1 MIGCK
6 CGGFTVSVQS
16 KRSNTML
23 TWQECGSC
31 GRAGDF
37 VLKVDGEIVER
48 GEKARRGY
56 NNMLEANHA

>member
-1 MIGCK
+1 MTGCK
-6 CGGFTVSVQS
+6 CGGFTVSAQS
-16 KRSNTML
+16 KRGKVKL

-37 VLKVDGEIVER
+37 VLKVAGEIVEL

-56 NNMLEANHA
+56 NDMLEANHA